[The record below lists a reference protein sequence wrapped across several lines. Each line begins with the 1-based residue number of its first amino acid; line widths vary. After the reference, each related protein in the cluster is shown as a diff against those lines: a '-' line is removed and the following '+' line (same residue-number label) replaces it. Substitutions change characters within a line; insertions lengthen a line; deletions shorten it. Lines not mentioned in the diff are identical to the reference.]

1 MGLNIS
7 GLSPVRRI
15 ILCLWWISGVGW
27 IGCNGPGSRDKQVF
41 RYNQEEGIGTLDP
54 AFAKNIAII
63 WATHQLYNT
72 LVETDSA
79 LRLVPSLATRWTVS
93 SDHKVYTFHL
103 RTDVDF
109 QDDPCFAGGKGR
121 PFTAADVVYSFK
133 RLVDPAT
140 ASSGAW
146 IFNGRIDP
154 VSGFSALNDS
164 TFQLTLLSPFRP
176 ILGALSMEYCS
187 IVPRE
192 AITRYGKEFRSH
204 PVGTGPFRMESWD
217 EGQAL
222 ILVRNGR
229 YWEKDSAGHALPYLD
244 AVKISFLDS
253 KATEFLQFLQ
263 GGLDMVNDIDPSYK
277 DEILTRSGTLKAEW
291 AGKIV
296 LSKHPQL
303 DIEYLGILVDPHSP
317 LVEVSPLRWKK
328 VRQAIN
334 MAVDRRKMLLYLRNS
349 IGLPAESGF
358 IPAGLP
364 VFDSVNVRG
373 YRYDPDSAR
382 KLLAQAGFGRDNP
395 VPVIRLVT
403 IPTHADLASFVASE
417 CQEAGINIQVEVVQK
432 SLLLEETAK
441 SDVPFFKASWVADYP
456 DAENFLSLFYS
467 KNPAPPNYT
476 RFSSP
481 VFDALYEKALAE
493 DNDSLRKNQENALD
507 RIIIEAAPVVPL
519 WYDEALRLVQPSVT
533 GLTPNG
539 LNLLELRRVRQVY
552 ANN

>member
-1 MGLNIS
+1 MR
-7 GLSPVRRI
+7 PK
-15 ILCLWWISGVGW
+15 ILCLWWIFGVGW
-27 IGCNGPGSRDKQVF
+27 TGCKAPASRNGQVF
-41 RYNQEEGIGTLDP
+41 RYNQQEGIGTLDP

-93 SDHKVYTFHL
+93 PDHRVYTFHL
-103 RTDVDF
+103 RTDVCF

-121 PFTAADVVYSFK
+121 PFTAADAVYSFQ
-133 RLVDPAT
+133 RLTDPAT

-146 IFNGRIDP
+146 IFNGRVDP
-154 VSGFSALNDS
+154 ATGFRAVDDS
-164 TFQLTLLSPFRP
+164 TFQLTLLRPFRP
-176 ILGALSMEYCS
+176 ILGALSMAYCS

-192 AITRYGKEFRSH
+192 AVTGYGKEFRRH
-204 PVGTGPFRMESWD
+204 PVGTGPFSMESWD

-222 ILVRNGR
+222 ILVRNRR
-229 YWEKDSAGHALPYLD
+229 YFERDSAGHPLPYLD

-277 DEILTRSGTLKAEW
+277 DEVLTRKGTLRPEW
-291 AGKIV
+291 AGRIR

-317 LVEVSPLRWKK
+317 LVEASPLRWKK

-334 MAVDRRKMLLYLRNS
+334 MAIDRRKMLLYLRNS
-349 IGLPAESGF
+349 VGLPAESGF
-358 IPAGLP
+358 VPAGLP

-373 YRYDPDSAR
+373 YRYNPDSAR
-382 KLLAQAGFGRDNP
+382 KLLAQAGFNGDRP
-395 VPVIRLVT
+395 VPTVRLVT
-403 IPTHADLASFVASE
+403 IPTYADLASFVASQ
-417 CQEAGINIQVEVVQK
+417 CQEVGIDVQVEVVQK

-441 SDVPFFKASWVADYP
+441 SDVPFFRASWVADYP
-456 DAENFLSLFYS
+456 DAENFLSVFYS
-467 KNPAPPNYT
+467 RNPAPPNYT
-476 RFSSP
+476 RFNNP
-481 VFDALYEKALAE
+481 AFDALYEQALTE
-493 DNDSLRKNQENALD
+493 DNDSLRKIQENAMD
-507 RIIIEAAPVVPL
+507 RIIIAEAPVVPL
-519 WYDEALRLVQPSVT
+519 WYDEAIRLVQPSVT
-533 GLTPNG
+533 GLEPNG
-539 LNLLELRRVRQVY
+539 LNLLELRHVKKVY